1 MHNWCDMAVLYL
13 GVIKL
18 EKEIRA
24 IPECTKRDRGLRKQ
38 N

>member
-18 EKEIRA
+18 EEEIRA
-24 IPECTKRDRGLRKQ
+24 ISECAKRNCRFRKQ